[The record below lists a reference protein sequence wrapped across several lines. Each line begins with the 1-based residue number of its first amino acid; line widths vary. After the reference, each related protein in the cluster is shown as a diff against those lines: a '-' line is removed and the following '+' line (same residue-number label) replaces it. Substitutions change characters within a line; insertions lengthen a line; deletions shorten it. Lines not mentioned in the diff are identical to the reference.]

1 LNGNSA
7 FLNTGF
13 QKSRIVSKK
22 AEYVVARPPKSRM
35 FGRPSTNLQSTV
47 DDWSTISDTFR
58 RRSTKS
64 TPKWDLCG
72 RRSTKSDGLR
82 RPSTKKIRL
91 FWKPALVRFTL
102 LEPSLETF
110 FQYIFRFCSV
120 LFFFVF
126 VSGSFRLDLGR
137 IEIKNWK
144 LEFNVNIK
152 LQISVNPK
160 RHPEFNPRAEKLEA
174 RSLNREVF
182 WSLKSF
188 NCKQEHMQKRFNGV

>member
-1 LNGNSA
+1 M
-7 FLNTGF
+7 NTGF

-64 TPKWDLCG
+64 TPKWDICG

-120 LFFFVF
+120 FFF
-126 VSGSFRLDLGR
+126 SCSFRVRFGWTLVGL
-137 IEIKNWK
+137 K
-144 LEFNVNIK
+144 LKIVNLSLMSTSNFKYRSIRNDIRNSIPG
-152 LQISVNPK
+152 QRNS
-160 RHPEFNPRAEKLEA
+160 KLEA
-174 RSLNREVF
+174 
-182 WSLKSF
+182 
-188 NCKQEHMQKRFNGV
+188 